1 MDLSSIV
8 GQSVKNIFFQDGK
21 EDKVSLRQH
30 SQRESLPPEP
40 SLVIRKQVI
49 WHSSCIYW
57 DFDYSLYIQR
67 LHFLCAEGRLW
78 ITLEELLQN
87 RIIKDKNNK
96 KELKKKK

>member
-1 MDLSSIV
+1 MRRLPNKIVTIFPYLFVVVVFCGSSKMDLSSIV

-49 WHSSCIYW
+49 
-57 DFDYSLYIQR
+57 
-67 LHFLCAEGRLW
+67 
-78 ITLEELLQN
+78 
-87 RIIKDKNNK
+87 
-96 KELKKKK
+96 